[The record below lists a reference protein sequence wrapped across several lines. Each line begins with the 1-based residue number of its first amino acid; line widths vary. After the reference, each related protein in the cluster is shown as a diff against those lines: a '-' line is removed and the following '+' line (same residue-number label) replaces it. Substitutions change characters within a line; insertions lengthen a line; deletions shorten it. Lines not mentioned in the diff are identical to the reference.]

1 MVIVIVIKVVN
12 NNYSY
17 TRFIKYKIIITINSV
32 SDSKLSLL
40 IIVIPKQNEC

>member
-17 TRFIKYKIIITINSV
+17 IRFIKYKIIITINII
-32 SDSKLSLL
+32 SDNKLRLL
-40 IIVIPKQNEC
+40 IIVIPKCNER